1 MKNNNFDLKKGM
13 QGKELDQF
21 MESLEKEALKKYKK
35 YNFDK
40 VAKLLE
46 EEADFS
52 HKYAF
57 IGESKCKKFK
67 EIQSQNSYIMNL
79 QSIIN
84 ENIEVAS
91 YKHNS
96 SWSIVR
102 EERHEIMSNSCG
114 QIVPPYTIR
123 SEFPDGEYS
132 LALDQWTSNWEIDSN
147 QSKSKNKVKI
157 INGLYDL
164 KSVYT
169 AADEVISLINPQRT
183 MYIES
188 FSQVNESLLDI
199 SMGT

>member
-1 MKNNNFDLKKGM
+1 MKNNNFDLKKGI
-13 QGKELDQF
+13 QGKELDQL
-21 MESLEKEALKKYKK
+21 MESLEKETLKKYKK

-57 IGESKCKKFK
+57 IGESKCRKFK
-67 EIQSQNSYIMNL
+67 EIQSQNNYIMNL

-84 ENIEVAS
+84 ENIELAS
-91 YKHNS
+91 YKHKS

-102 EERHEIMSNSCG
+102 EECHEIMANSCG

-132 LALDQWTSNWEIDSN
+132 LALEQWISNWRIDSN

-164 KSVYT
+164 KSVYI
-169 AADEVISLINPQRT
+169 AADEIISLINPQRT

-199 SMGT
+199 CMGT

>member
-1 MKNNNFDLKKGM
+1 MKNNNLEQKQVL
-13 QGKELDQF
+13 QGKELDEYREF
-21 MESLEKEALKKYKK
+21 LEKETLKKYKK
-35 YNFDK
+35 YNFEK
-40 VAKLLE
+40 VSKLLE

-57 IGESKCKKFK
+57 VGISECRKFK
-67 EIQSQNSYIMNL
+67 GIQSQTSYIMNL
-79 QSIIN
+79 QRIIN
-84 ENIEVAS
+84 ENIELAS
-91 YKHNS
+91 YKYKS

-102 EERHEIMSNSCG
+102 EERYEIISNSFG

-169 AADEVISLINPQRT
+169 AADEIISLINPQRT

>member
-1 MKNNNFDLKKGM
+1 MKNNNFDLKKGI

-84 ENIEVAS
+84 ENIELAS

-102 EERHEIMSNSCG
+102 EECHEIMSNSCG

-132 LALDQWTSNWEIDSN
+132 LALDQWTSNWAIDSN

-169 AADEVISLINPQRT
+169 AADEIISLINPQRT

-199 SMGT
+199 CMGT

>member
-1 MKNNNFDLKKGM
+1 MKNNNLEPM
-13 QGKELDQF
+13 QVLQGKELDEY
-21 MESLEKEALKKYKK
+21 MEFLEKETLKKYKK

-57 IGESKCKKFK
+57 IGESQCRKFK
-67 EIQSQNSYIMNL
+67 GIQPQTSYIMNL
-79 QSIIN
+79 QRIIN
-84 ENIEVAS
+84 ENIEFAS
-91 YKHNS
+91 YKYKS
-96 SWSIVR
+96 CWCIVR
-102 EERHEIMSNSCG
+102 EECYEIMSNSWG

-132 LALDQWTSNWEIDSN
+132 LALDEWIINWEIDSN

-169 AADEVISLINPQRT
+169 AADEIISLINPQRT

-188 FSQVNESLLDI
+188 FSQANESLLDI
-199 SMGT
+199 CMGT

>member
-1 MKNNNFDLKKGM
+1 MKNNNFDLKKGI

-84 ENIEVAS
+84 ENIELAS

-102 EERHEIMSNSCG
+102 EECHEIMFNSCG

-132 LALDQWTSNWEIDSN
+132 LALDQWTSNWAIDSN

-169 AADEVISLINPQRT
+169 AADEIISLINPQRT

-199 SMGT
+199 CMGT